1 MFSFLSEK
9 VDDFKEEF
17 NYNKNNSTT
26 MTEQQHRNIILY
38 FGEQIM
44 TMMYTYYIFQSLKLT
59 RGLIYGNRQ

>member
-44 TMMYTYYIFQSLKLT
+44 TMMYTYHIIYFNLLNSL
-59 RGLIYGNRQ
+59 GV

>member
-1 MFSFLSEK
+1 MFSFLSGK
-9 VDDFKEEF
+9 ADDFKEEF
-17 NYNKNNSTT
+17 NYNKNNNTT

-44 TMMYTYYIFQSLKLT
+44 TMMYTYIFQSLKLT